1 MKYTKLYE
9 EFLNEGASL
18 EAQKIVDIM
27 NDWNDQGK
35 WGEKR
40 TDIPTAEEMDD
51 FINKFKLNAFTILDY
66 VRGDVKHGGGP
77 KASSNVIGLVNGT
90 LGPNSKS
97 SWMKEFKKRYAM
109 SKYR

>member
-9 EFLNEGASL
+9 DFLNEEASQQ
-18 EAQKIVDIM
+18 AQKIVDIM

-40 TDIPTAEEMDD
+40 TDIPTAEELDD
-51 FINKFKLNAFTILDY
+51 FINKFKLNVFTILEY

-77 KASSNVIGLVNGT
+77 KASSNVIRLVNDQ
-90 LGPNSKS
+90 LGPNGKS
-97 SWMKEFKKRYAM
+97 VWMKEFKKRYAM